1 MAPRSRGAIPD
12 ARPGLAGSGTRD
24 RGRSCS
30 SMAKKS
36 GSLRSYLL
44 TRLLLVVPNV
54 WILLTVV
61 FVLMRV
67 APGDPVQAAQGGRL
81 PPDQIKALR
90 HAGGFDKPLIVQ
102 YRDYLGQVLQGNL
115 GHSSSENRSVWSIV
129 THEGAATL

>member
-1 MAPRSRGAIPD
+1 
-12 ARPGLAGSGTRD
+12 
-24 RGRSCS
+24 
-30 SMAKKS
+30 MAKNS

-102 YRDYLGQVLQGNL
+102 YKDYIGQVLQGNL

-129 THEGAATL
+129 THEGAATLELSVFALTFALVVGITIGSADRAVPRHAG